1 MESKKAKDS
10 CEPWLR
16 KSTSTSQKRRRKHA
30 MLFQSL
36 GKQRSNSKL
45 HYIIVTN
52 ISRPSTH
59 TTSWFTE
66 VRHQHLKANLREL
79 LSHVLILIV
88 SKSNLQLEVF
98 GLFRVLF
105 ALWSLI
111 ILIRRASKLHEY
123 PQSIPFSSLFRKYD
137 KKGDEPAGARWKHQN
152 GAERANFGKILITFA
167 NAQKMP
173 LCCDLLLQYKIKR

>member
-10 CEPWLR
+10 CKPWLR

-30 MLFQSL
+30 ILFQSL

-52 ISRPSTH
+52 ISRPSKH

-66 VRHQHLKANLREL
+66 VRHQHLKTNLREL
-79 LSHVLILIV
+79 LSHVHILIV

-98 GLFRVLF
+98 GLFSRLV
-105 ALWSLI
+105 I
-111 ILIRRASKLHEY
+111 IRRARVSTEHTL
-123 PQSIPFSSLFRKYD
+123 SSLFRKYD
-137 KKGDEPAGARWKHQN
+137 KKGDEPTGARWKHQN
-152 GAERANFGKILITFA
+152 GAERANFGKILIWKVVQPHGEISHVKFVYVLT
-167 NAQKMP
+167 
-173 LCCDLLLQYKIKR
+173 